1 MRGAGGKWTTYRLMA
16 QDAVDAAVRTGLTPL
31 ALPCAT
37 AGLRLVGGAGYT
49 SALFTEVAQSYVVP
63 HRPGAIDT
71 RVAKH
76 LACEF
81 PVPRGPCDARTEVSS
96 GRLAAPECSLWMH
109 QCHTLTQD
117 VTPGITLRVR

>member
-1 MRGAGGKWTTYRLMA
+1 MSPESLVAGAGGKWTTYRLMA
-16 QDAVDAAVRTGLTPL
+16 QDAVDAAVRYGNMSM

-37 AGLRLVGGAGYT
+37 TGLRLVGGHGYT

-76 LACEF
+76 LACEPHF
-81 PVPRGPCDARTEVSS
+81 PSPP
-96 GRLAAPECSLWMH
+96 APYTVLCILL
-109 QCHTLTQD
+109 Q
-117 VTPGITLRVR
+117 RRKFK

>member
-1 MRGAGGKWTTYRLMA
+1 MA
-16 QDAVDAAVRTGLTPL
+16 QDAVDEAVQVGKLSM

-37 AGLRLVGGAGYT
+37 AGLRLVGGHGYT

-76 LACEF
+76 LACEHPQMTNYSLRA
-81 PVPRGPCDARTEVSS
+81 PVIS
-96 GRLAAPECSLWMH
+96 
-109 QCHTLTQD
+109 TLS
-117 VTPGITLRVR
+117 IRI